1 MKQLPV
7 ELRTERLVLHK
18 HRSEEVAEQF
28 KHIEKDRRRLE
39 QFIPWVSRVRSLEDL
54 RRRTDSTLIDWENRS
69 LFDFT
74 MKTHAGEFLGHVGLY
89 RCDWSVPKVEI
100 GYWVVEGAEGKG
112 YVREAIEA
120 LEQEC
125 FRLGV
130 ERIEIRCDPVNV
142 RSAMVASRL
151 GYRLEG
157 TLYRNVRIND
167 KLQDTQVWAKLRPQ
181 KVQQDHRPPFIGHWK
196 DFFVAEEWS
205 YPNSTEFI
213 GRGSPVGRKLG
224 LVKIGIHIEMLEPGR
239 RTSWPHAERDE
250 EEFVYVIEG
259 TPDVWIDGT
268 LYRLMPGDFVA
279 FPAGTGIAHTFI
291 NNTDFVCQLLAGGEA
306 SRKGSKI
313 YYPLHPARNHEIK
326 SQDRLWEDAPE
337 RKLGPHDGLPDRGR
351 K

>member
-1 MKQLPV
+1 MRQLPV

-28 KHIEKDRRRLE
+28 KHIEKNRRRLE
-39 QFIPWVSRVRSLEDL
+39 PFIPWVSRVRSLEDL

-89 RCDWSVPKVEI
+89 RCDWSVPRVEI
-100 GYWVVEGAEGKG
+100 GYWVVGGAEGKG

-167 KLQDTQVWAKLRPQ
+167 KLQDTQVWAKLRPRKELPQ
-181 KVQQDHRPPFIGHWK
+181 
-196 DFFVAEEWS
+196 
-205 YPNSTEFI
+205 
-213 GRGSPVGRKLG
+213 GSP
-224 LVKIGIHIEMLEPGR
+224 
-239 RTSWPHAERDE
+239 
-250 EEFVYVIEG
+250 
-259 TPDVWIDGT
+259 
-268 LYRLMPGDFVA
+268 
-279 FPAGTGIAHTFI
+279 
-291 NNTDFVCQLLAGGEA
+291 
-306 SRKGSKI
+306 
-313 YYPLHPARNHEIK
+313 
-326 SQDRLWEDAPE
+326 
-337 RKLGPHDGLPDRGR
+337 
-351 K
+351 